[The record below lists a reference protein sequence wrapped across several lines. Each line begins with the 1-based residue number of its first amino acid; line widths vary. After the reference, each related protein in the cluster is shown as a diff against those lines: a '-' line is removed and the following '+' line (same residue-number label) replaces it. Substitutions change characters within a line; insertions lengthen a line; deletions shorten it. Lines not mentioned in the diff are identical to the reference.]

1 MARSSSARSSA
12 SHTKSGSSRSGSNV
26 KSGSSRSGSSS
37 KESKTGHLSQTTTD
51 HDEIRQW
58 AEERGGKPACVQGTG
73 GKGDVGLLR
82 IEFPGSP
89 GAKDDKLQP
98 IEWEEFF
105 EKFDER
111 GLALVYQDHTA
122 DGKKSNFNKL
132 VDRTSAAGS
141 KARTARS

>member
-1 MARSSSARSSA
+1 MARSSSAHSST
-12 SHTKSGSSRSGSNV
+12 SHGKSGST
-26 KSGSSRSGSSS
+26 RSGSSS
-37 KESKTGHLSQTTTD
+37 KEKQKGHLSRNTTD
-51 HDEIRQW
+51 HDEIRRW
-58 AEERGGKPACVQGTG
+58 AEARGGKPACVQGTG

-132 VDRTSAAGS
+132 VERTSAAGS
-141 KARTARS
+141 KARTAG